1 METSMKGKKDKEDKN
16 DYLSM
21 YERDAGKDFRNGRK
35 VPNWILRNF
44 TVRQM
49 EQIRKTWR
57 EELFTGN
64 RQTIPKLYE
73 LITDKFSQV

>member
-1 METSMKGKKDKEDKN
+1 MNNENEEHLY

-21 YERDAGKDFRNGRK
+21 YEEDAEDEELDFQDDK
-35 VPNWILRNF
+35 KIPNWIFRNF

-49 EQIRKTWR
+49 DQIRNTWR

-64 RQTIPKLYE
+64 RQT
-73 LITDKFSQV
+73 T

>member
-1 METSMKGKKDKEDKN
+1 MKGKKDKEDEN

-21 YERDAGKDFRNGRK
+21 YTKFEDKNFQDGKK
-35 VPNWILRNF
+35 ILRNF

-49 EQIRKTWR
+49 EQIRDTWR

-64 RQTIPKLYE
+64 RQKIPKLYE
-73 LITDKFSQV
+73 LVNFC

>member
-1 METSMKGKKDKEDKN
+1 MKGKKDKEDEN

-21 YERDAGKDFRNGRK
+21 YTKSEDKNFQDGRK

-49 EQIRKTWR
+49 EQIRKPWR

-64 RQTIPKLYE
+64 RQTIPNYMN
-73 LITDKFSQV
+73 